1 MLLPTE
7 SSASI
12 ETVARLIQLSLTPV
26 FLLSALASLLAVFAT
41 RLARVADRVDQ
52 IGIELERAEPLQS
65 LRQARL
71 TAELAYQRRRT
82 RTLDVAVVMG
92 ALGGTLTCG
101 AVLAMFVGAL
111 TGAPLASLLFALF
124 GAAILAAIGALA
136 AFVYEMLLASRGVRQ
151 RSREKQ
157 ADAPSRQVDIFR
169 RG

>member
-1 MLLPTE
+1 MLPME

-12 ETVARLIQLSLTPV
+12 ETIARLIQLSLTPV
-26 FLLSALASLLAVFAT
+26 FLLSALASLLAVFAG

-52 IGIELERAEPLQS
+52 IGIELERADASQTV
-65 LRQARL
+65 RL

-82 RTLDVAVVMG
+82 RTLDIAVVMG
-92 ALGGTLTCG
+92 ALGGTLTCA
-101 AVLAMFVGAL
+101 AVLVMFVGAL

-136 AFVYEMLLASRGVRQ
+136 AFVCEMLLASRGVRR
-151 RSREKQ
+151 RSRNTQ
-157 ADAPSRQVDIFR
+157 DDASSGPFDGFR

>member
-1 MLLPTE
+1 MLPTE
-7 SSASI
+7 SPASI

-26 FLLSALASLLAVFAT
+26 FLLSALASLLAVFAA

-52 IGIELERAEPLQS
+52 IAIELERAEPLQQS
-65 LRQARL
+65 LLQSRL
-71 TAELAYQRRRT
+71 TAELAYQRTRT

-111 TGAPLASLLFALF
+111 TDAPLASLLFALF

-151 RSREKQ
+151 RSRDTRAEG
-157 ADAPSRQVDIFR
+157 PVR

>member
-26 FLLSALASLLAVFAT
+26 FLLSALASLLAVFAA

-52 IGIELERAEPLQS
+52 IAVELDRAEPL
-65 LRQARL
+65 LEARL
-71 TAELAYQRRRT
+71 RAELAYQRRRT
-82 RTLDVAVVMG
+82 RTLDIAVVMG
-92 ALGGTLTCG
+92 ALGGTLTCA

-111 TGAPLASLLFALF
+111 TSAPLASLLFALF

-151 RSREKQ
+151 RSRDKQ
-157 ADAPSRQVDIFR
+157 SDGPSRQFDPFR